1 LRLQAEGAATLSV
14 PDADAIA
21 AASGAAAAADDAVE
35 LSLRISWVAR
45 KAGAGGAEQAEVEQT
60 VVTVAVS
67 AQGSLDSAYYDLCL
81 LPAYYLPT
89 TCLLPAYYL
98 PTTISAYYSLDSA
111 YYSLSLLWLY

>member
-45 KAGAGGAEQAEVEQT
+45 KAGGGGAEQAEVEQT

-89 TCLLPAYYL
+89 TCLLRSL
-98 PTTISAYYSLDSA
+98 PTTVSTLPTTVSHCYGYISTTD
-111 YYSLSLLWLY
+111 

>member
-1 LRLQAEGAATLSV
+1 MRLQAEGAATLSV

-21 AASGAAAAADDAVE
+21 TASGAAAAADDAVE

-45 KAGAGGAEQAEVEQT
+45 KAAGGGAEQAEVEQT

-81 LPAYYLPT
+81 LPAYYDLCLLQSRLCLLQSLIAMAILVLPT
-89 TCLLPAYYL
+89 DYV
-98 PTTISAYYSLDSA
+98 
-111 YYSLSLLWLY
+111 

>member
-1 LRLQAEGAATLSV
+1 MRLQAEGAATLSV

-45 KAGAGGAEQAEVEQT
+45 KAGGGGAEQAEVEQT

-81 LPAYYLPT
+81 LQSRLCLLQSLIAMAILVLPT
-89 TCLLPAYYL
+89 DYV
-98 PTTISAYYSLDSA
+98 
-111 YYSLSLLWLY
+111 

>member
-1 LRLQAEGAATLSV
+1 MGGEEG
-14 PDADAIA
+14 
-21 AASGAAAAADDAVE
+21 G
-35 LSLRISWVAR
+35 
-45 KAGAGGAEQAEVEQT
+45 GGGAEQAEVEQT

-89 TCLLPAYYL
+89 T
-98 PTTISAYYSLDSA
+98 ISAYYSLDSA

>member
-1 LRLQAEGAATLSV
+1 MRLQAEGAATLSV

-45 KAGAGGAEQAEVEQT
+45 KAGGSGAEQAEVEQT

-81 LPAYYLPT
+81 LQSRLCLLQSLIAMAISVLPT
-89 TCLLPAYYL
+89 DYV
-98 PTTISAYYSLDSA
+98 
-111 YYSLSLLWLY
+111 

>member
-1 LRLQAEGAATLSV
+1 MRLQAEGAATLSV

-45 KAGAGGAEQAEVEQT
+45 KAGGGGAEQAEVEQT

-67 AQGSLDSAYYDLCL
+67 AQGSLDSAYCDLCL
-81 LPAYYLPT
+81 LQSRLCLLQSLIAMAILVLPT
-89 TCLLPAYYL
+89 DYV
-98 PTTISAYYSLDSA
+98 
-111 YYSLSLLWLY
+111 

>member
-45 KAGAGGAEQAEVEQT
+45 KAGGGGAEQAEVEQT